1 MAAARGAADRRATQQ
16 VSDPSETRHLE
27 VTTMGYGL
35 DRFAK
40 AAAPVLA
47 PGERILGGTW
57 ARTPGGTSAERV
69 LGPIAGI
76 ATQFGSA
83 SAGDLRL
90 PKAFEVAVTDRRL
103 LFFSRSAVTARPS
116 DLVGELAL
124 RVVLACE
131 LTGEVRGIHGA
142 TIHLADGRSIQ
153 LEVAKLGAGKLTRN
167 FVAAV
172 ERQLASDATTS
183 QRAD

>member
-1 MAAARGAADRRATQQ
+1 
-16 VSDPSETRHLE
+16 
-27 VTTMGYGL
+27 MGYGL

-40 AAAPVLA
+40 AAAAVLA
-47 PGERILGGTW
+47 PGEQIVGGTW
-57 ARTPGGTSAERV
+57 ARTPGSTSAERV

-103 LFFSRSAVTARPS
+103 LFFRRSAMTARPS
-116 DLVGELAL
+116 DLVGEIAL
-124 RVVLACE
+124 RDVLACK
-131 LTGEVRGIHGA
+131 LTGEARSIHGA
-142 TIHLADGRSIQ
+142 AIHLADGRSIQ
-153 LEVAKLGAGKLTRN
+153 LEGAKLGAGRLTGN

-172 ERQLASDATTS
+172 ERQLANNTTS
-183 QRAD
+183 SDCAQ